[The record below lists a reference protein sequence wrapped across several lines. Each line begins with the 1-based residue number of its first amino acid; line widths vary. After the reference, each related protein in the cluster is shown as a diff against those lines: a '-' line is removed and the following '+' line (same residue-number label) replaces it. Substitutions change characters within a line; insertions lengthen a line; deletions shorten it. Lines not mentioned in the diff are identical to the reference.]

1 MADQSFIQVRVDN
14 SIKQDATDVLN
25 EIGID
30 MPNAIRMFLKRVILE
45 RGLPFETKLPEN
57 RIELT
62 EDGRERSVEI
72 IPAKPSLLVSMDEYL
87 NLLCMVPA
95 GKVTRAVDI
104 EAYLAKLHGV
114 ERVTVEQSV
123 IGYRPDIPFWR
134 ELSTRGMLQDD
145 PFHCPK
151 AQQQKKLEEE
161 GLTIVPCG
169 AYNKSLKVDN
179 YRDHLFDF
187 DILVDSNTEE
197 KKTHHELKGE
207 MCRYG

>member
-1 MADQSFIQVRVDN
+1 VAEQTFIQVRVDN
-14 SIKQDATDVLN
+14 NLKQEATDVLS

-45 RGLPFETKLPEN
+45 RGLPFETKLPES
-57 RIELT
+57 RMELT
-62 EDGRERSVEI
+62 EEGVESSVEI
-72 IPAKPSLLVSMDEYL
+72 IPARPSLLVPMDEYL
-87 NLLCMVPA
+87 ALLCLVPA

-114 ERVTVEQSV
+114 DRVTVEQSV
-123 IGYRPDIPFWR
+123 IGHRSDVPFWR

-151 AQQQKKLEEE
+151 AHQQKMLERE

-179 YRDHLFDF
+179 YRNFLFDF
-187 DILVDSNTEE
+187 DTLHIQKEE
-197 KKTHHELKGE
+197 L
-207 MCRYG
+207 R

>member
-1 MADQSFIQVRVDN
+1 MSDQSFIQVRVDN
-14 SIKQDATDVLN
+14 NIKQEATDILS

-45 RGLPFETKLPEN
+45 RGLPFEAKLPE
-57 RIELT
+57 RKIELT
-62 EDGRERSVEI
+62 EDGIERSVEI

-87 NLLCMVPA
+87 SALCLVPA

-104 EAYLAKLHGV
+104 EAHLAKQHGV
-114 ERVTVEQSV
+114 DRVTVEQSV

-145 PFHCPK
+145 PFHCPRS
-151 AQQQKKLEEE
+151 QQKKTLEEE

-169 AYNKSLKVDN
+169 AYNKSLKVEN
-179 YRDHLFDF
+179 YRNFLFDF
-187 DILVDSNTEE
+187 DTVSLET
-197 KKTHHELKGE
+197 K
-207 MCRYG
+207 

>member
-1 MADQSFIQVRVDN
+1 MAEQSFIQVRVDN
-14 SIKQDATDVLN
+14 SIKQEATDVLS

-45 RGLPFETKLPEN
+45 RGLPFETKLPES

-104 EAYLAKLHGV
+104 EAHLAKLHGV
-114 ERVTVEQSV
+114 DRVTVDQSL
-123 IGYRPDIPFWR
+123 IGYRPDVPFWR

-187 DILVDSNTEE
+187 DTLVDSNMEE
-197 KKTHHELKGE
+197 
-207 MCRYG
+207 